1 MSVSGYNSNSSVYG
15 YWKYTDKLTGK
26 TKTNLE
32 LGDDRGN
39 SYPVP
44 IENILS
50 LQIDIYTTDPDFNKF
65 FITIRDGLNNSG
77 SYAQSDN
84 SSVFN
89 GESFDEYYYDPRD
102 AGDISGLITVGGKQI
117 ELSLANWLE

>member
-1 MSVSGYNSNSSVYG
+1 MSGYNPNASVYG

-50 LQIDIYTTDPDFNKF
+50 LQIDIYTTDPNFNKF

-89 GESFDEYYYDPRD
+89 GESFDEYYYDPMD
-102 AGDISGLITVGGKQI
+102 AEDISGLITVGGKQI